1 MAGRTATNASPQKD
15 DGTGHALEALKD
27 FSPPELTRASQWQRS
42 WRAVGRRIV
51 GHEGERARS
60 AREKTLGQP
69 DADRLARWRLPMDW
83 APLAHELQQRLDLAT
98 HPVTF
103 LVTPPYGG
111 HAQAIEILADAEG
124 LTRLAAPS
132 KTALLNGDTTWM
144 GSLSAQSR
152 WAMPAIERHFL
163 RRVDGLQSVRDFLE
177 RAQSGALGSGV
188 IGCDSWSYAYL
199 QQAVGLEGAPAL
211 TPRALDGKALGEL
224 LAARLS
230 PDCPA
235 LLSSRTRKPL
245 LPGKNGAK
253 GDERALQRLMA
264 NCRGHAG
271 LAWQSFQASL
281 REPGAEDKQAD
292 APLWYV
298 PMQGDA
304 ALPVEAD
311 DTLLLVLHALLI
323 HGGLDDEALCQVLPF
338 SRHETIQVRLG
349 LTRRGVLC
357 ERERRFQVAPLCYT
371 GVRQLL
377 ASRRYLV
384 DAL

>member
-1 MAGRTATNASPQKD
+1 MNSSSHDAG
-15 DGTGHALEALKD
+15 LELSLLAD
-27 FSPPELTRASQWQRS
+27 FSPPGLIRANQWQRS
-42 WRAVGRRIV
+42 WRAVGRWMSRR
-51 GHEGERARS
+51 ESTKARS
-60 AREKTLGQP
+60 AREKTLDRP
-69 DADRLARWRLPMDW
+69 SADRLDRWLVLERGSE
-83 APLAHELQQRLDLAT
+83 LACGLQQSLDLAA

-103 LVTPPYGG
+103 LITPPYGG
-111 HAQAIEILADAEG
+111 HARAIELFADAEG

-132 KTALLNGDTTWM
+132 KTALLNGDMTWM
-144 GSLSAQSR
+144 HSLSAQSR
-152 WAMPAIERHFL
+152 WAIPALERHFL

-199 QQAVGLEGAPAL
+199 QQVVGLDGAPAL
-211 TPRALDGKALGEL
+211 TPQALDGKTLGDL

-230 PDCPA
+230 PHCPT

-245 LPGKNGAK
+245 LPDASGAG
-253 GDERALQRLMA
+253 GDTRALQRLAA
-264 NCRGHAG
+264 NCRGHWG

-281 REPGAEDKQAD
+281 REPGAEDNQAD

-298 PMQGDA
+298 PMHGDA
-304 ALPVEAD
+304 ALPAEAE
-311 DTLLLVLHALLI
+311 DTLLLVLHALLL
-323 HGGLDDEALCQVLPF
+323 HGGLDDDSLCQVLPF
-338 SRHETIQVRLG
+338 SHHETIQTRLE

-357 ERERRFQVAPLCYT
+357 ERGQRFQIAPLRYT

-377 ASRRYLV
+377 TARHYLV

>member
-1 MAGRTATNASPQKD
+1 MAGRTAINASPQED
-15 DGTGHALEALKD
+15 DGTGHALEALAE
-27 FSPPELTRASQWQRS
+27 FSPPGLTRASQWQRS
-42 WRAVGRRIV
+42 WRAVGRWVV
-51 GHEGERARS
+51 GHEGEKARA
-60 AREKTLGQP
+60 AREKTLGRP
-69 DADRLARWRLPMDW
+69 SADRLDRWLVPGRG
-83 APLAHELQQRLDLAT
+83 AALAHALQQSLDLAA

-103 LVTPPYGG
+103 LITPPYGG
-111 HAQAIEILADAEG
+111 HAQAIDTLAEAEG

-132 KTALLNGDTTWM
+132 KTALLNGDMTWM
-144 GSLSAQSR
+144 QSLSAQSR
-152 WAMPAIERHFL
+152 WAIPALERHFL

-199 QQAVGLEGAPAL
+199 QQAVGLEGVPAL
-211 TPRALDGKALGEL
+211 TPQALDGEALGDL

-230 PDCPA
+230 PHCPT
-235 LLSSRTRKPL
+235 LLSSRTQKPL
-245 LPGKNGAK
+245 LPDTSGAG
-253 GDERALQRLMA
+253 GDGRALQRLAA
-264 NCRGHAG
+264 NCRGHWG

-281 REPGAEDKQAD
+281 REPGTEDSQAD

-304 ALPVEAD
+304 ALPAD
-311 DTLLLVLHALLI
+311 AEDTLLLVLHALLI
-323 HGGLDDEALCQVLPF
+323 HGGLDDESLCQVLPF
-338 SRHETIQVRLG
+338 SRHETIQTRLG

-357 ERERRFQVAPLCYT
+357 ERERRWQVAPLCYT

-377 ASRRYLV
+377 TARHYLV